1 MSQCYVRNL
10 NLGVG
15 LIGAFLFKVKSFFF
29 FISAL
34 IWILDIHVSCY
45 RLFWNFWIGFILNH
59 SFTWNIVNVGTL
71 YLSYCTSTY
80 IIAVILSVTST
91 VVIFIA
97 HVSCVVSCRFYY
109 LFWEHAEYYHDSS
122 IHIPRSYGFRKL
134 LFVLGRQFVV
144 TLSQWHC
151 RWRLYDLGSSTWGYR
166 SKYIAYDYHLGIADL
181 AILGSH
187 K

>member
-10 NLGVG
+10 NVGVG
-15 LIGAFLFKVKSFFF
+15 LIDAFLFKVKSFFF

-80 IIAVILSVTST
+80 IIAVRYIVCDFYRCDFHSTRLVCRKLSV
-91 VVIFIA
+91 
-97 HVSCVVSCRFYY
+97 
-109 LFWEHAEYYHDSS
+109 LS
-122 IHIPRSYGFRKL
+122 ITYSQNTQNIIMIL
-134 LFVLGRQFVV
+134 LFIFPDHMDFV
-144 TLSQWHC
+144 
-151 RWRLYDLGSSTWGYR
+151 SS
-166 SKYIAYDYHLGIADL
+166 SLF
-181 AILGSH
+181 
-187 K
+187 